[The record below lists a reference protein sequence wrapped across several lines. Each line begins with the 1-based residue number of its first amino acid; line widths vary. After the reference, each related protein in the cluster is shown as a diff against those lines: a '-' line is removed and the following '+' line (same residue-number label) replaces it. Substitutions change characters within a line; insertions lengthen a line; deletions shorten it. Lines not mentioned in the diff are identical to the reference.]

1 MITPGN
7 YLNINGRKQNKL
19 FYYLKGYLNFLLPV
33 GKNYQQKITS
43 IERKLSAEQLK
54 HVEERVNY
62 YCKTNIKPDPSES
75 RIQDLK
81 KAKTPKSYYFDTYEY
96 AKYFDGNLYINFV
109 FGDVTEIPKLPSIVK
124 SRPISDDNQNSV
136 LLNLDKRRHFVFVND
151 SKNFLQK
158 KNILIGRGAVY
169 QTHRY
174 DFYEKYFGHPITD
187 LGQVNKIGAK
197 PEVWY
202 KPKISLS
209 AHLDYKFIL
218 CLQGNDVATNLKW
231 VMSSN
236 SIAVMPKPTLETWF
250 MEGKLVGGKH
260 FIEIK
265 SDYSD
270 LEEQLNFYINHPE
283 KCLEIIKNA
292 NQHCQLFFNKDLED
306 LCSLKVFEKYLG
318 LNNFN

>member
-7 YLNINGRKQNKL
+7 YLNVNNRKQNKL
-19 FYYLKGYLNFLLPV
+19 FYYLKGYLNFLLPA

-62 YCKTNIKPDPSES
+62 YCKTSIKPDYSES

-124 SRPISDDNQNSV
+124 SRPISDDNQNSI

-306 LCSLKVFEKYLG
+306 LCSLKVLEKYLG

>member
-1 MITPGN
+1 MN
-7 YLNINGRKQNKL
+7 NIKQNKL
-19 FYYLKGYLNFLLPV
+19 FYYLKGYLNFLLPA

-124 SRPISDDNQNSV
+124 SRPISDDNQNSI

-250 MEGKLVGGKH
+250 MEGKLIGGKH
-260 FIEIK
+260 YIEIK

-292 NQHCQLFFNKDLED
+292 NNHCRQFFNKDVED
-306 LCSLKVFEKYLG
+306 LCSLKVLEKYLG

>member
-1 MITPGN
+1 MN
-7 YLNINGRKQNKL
+7 NRKQNKL
-19 FYYLKGYLNFLLPV
+19 FYYLKGYLNFLLPA

-62 YCKTNIKPDPSES
+62 YCKTSIKPDYSES

-81 KAKTPKSYYFDTYEY
+81 KAKTPKSYYFDIYEY

-124 SRPISDDNQNSV
+124 SRPISDDNQNSI

-151 SKNFLQK
+151 SKNFLEK

-306 LCSLKVFEKYLG
+306 LCSLKVLEKYLG